1 MIKFKKISPDSIELK
16 PSNNMRTKIIDT
28 GVAIETI
35 NSFMNYNNCPIEKLV
50 YWHIDF

>member
-35 NSFMNYNNCPIEKLV
+35 NSFMNYTKCTIAK
-50 YWHIDF
+50 IDKNQ